1 MKEKKVEKYLQT
13 RYKRELERYLN
24 RMVNF
29 AKTQSRS
36 RDDFDRYEAKMREKL
51 ESVEKRELNSAYYTQ
66 LEEFLDKIAR
76 LKESDGTM
84 EEIASEI
91 LHEANKIRKSRRRK
105 SYNRTQEKR
114 YDEGDW

>member
-1 MKEKKVEKYLQT
+1 MKEKKIEKYLQT

-29 AKTQSRS
+29 AKQRSLS
-36 RDDFDRYEAKMREKL
+36 RDDFERYEAKMREKL
-51 ESVEKRELNSAYYTQ
+51 EAVEKRELNSAHYSQ
-66 LEEFLDKIAR
+66 LEDFVEKIADLR
-76 LKESDGTM
+76 ESSQTM
-84 EEIASEI
+84 DEIVSEI

-114 YDEGDW
+114 YDDGEW

>member
-1 MKEKKVEKYLQT
+1 MKEKKIEKYLQT

-29 AKTQSRS
+29 AKQADKS

-51 ESVEKRELNSAYYTQ
+51 EGVEKRELNSAYYAQ
-66 LEEFLDKIAR
+66 LEDFIDKMTR
-76 LKESDGTM
+76 LRESEQTM
-84 EEIASEI
+84 DEIVSEI

-114 YDEGDW
+114 YDDGDW